1 MNKGLLK
8 QTSSTHFSLY
18 NDVFI
23 FMKFCIIALHPEND
37 NGEILDQQVENESEN
52 ENLCR
57 YHKSWNTVPYTC
69 KTKRNEYFARVDDPY
84 LHCM

>member
-23 FMKFCIIALHPEND
+23 FIKFCIIAIHPEND

-57 YHKSWNTVPYTC
+57 YHKS
-69 KTKRNEYFARVDDPY
+69 
-84 LHCM
+84 